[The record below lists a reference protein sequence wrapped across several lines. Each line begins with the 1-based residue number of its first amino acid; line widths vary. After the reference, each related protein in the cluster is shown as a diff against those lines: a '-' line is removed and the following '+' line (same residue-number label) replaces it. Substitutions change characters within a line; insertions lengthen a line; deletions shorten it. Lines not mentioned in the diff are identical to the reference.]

1 MSFRVVFAAA
11 IAVAGASVSHAVN
24 AQVPDAYYYVHFDNE
39 NQFDASPGTYTRPGA
54 TVNFGLS
61 PSPSIRID
69 AGLNGATAG
78 MHYFFRINGP
88 DNVFVPIVVS
98 GKLRADSAAPT
109 DGQANAGAYVSVN
122 GVFYNP
128 NAYIEHDA
136 GGFNAGSTSA
146 DPVLRT
152 TVYTNSNVPVY
163 LSAFVYAG
171 NKGSGFAFA
180 DPIISIDPSF
190 ASYDQ
195 DYLSHYSL
203 EFSPG
208 AGNGAVGGVPEPAT
222 WALMLGG
229 FGLTGGALR
238 RRSNMARLPS

>member
-1 MSFRVVFAAA
+1 MLLKNLLVAAA
-11 IAVAGASVSHAVN
+11 LAAAGSAA
-24 AQVPDAYYYVHFDNE
+24 ATPVPDAYYYVHFDNE
-39 NQFDASPGTYTRPGA
+39 NQFDAEPGTYTRPGA
-54 TVNFGLS
+54 TVTFGLS

-109 DGQANAGAYVSVN
+109 DGQANAGAYLSVN

-136 GGFNAGSTSA
+136 GGFDAGSTSA

-152 TVYTNSNVPVY
+152 TVYTNSDVPVY

-190 ASYDQ
+190 ASYDP

-208 AGNGAVGGVPEPAT
+208 AGNGEAVGAVPEPAT

-229 FGLTGGALR
+229 FALTGCALR
-238 RRSNMARLPS
+238 QRTSSARLAA